1 MMKYHHIRASIAR
14 NAALIAVAFIIIVS
28 MMVICYIYKSCN
40 RPSQYRFVNKEY
52 SVNLLNEWHM
62 YTHSPVFSDFIVDG
76 SGNVY
81 FTSGGECLHML
92 DNNNGSIHEV
102 PTYLETEPKQRVAIR
117 GIEQGNDD
125 SVFAVYRFYGRDIQ
139 DTKYHIGLW
148 EPSGIIKNPIT
159 TMAEPINLAWV
170 REYDELWYVE
180 TNSDETDLMRD
191 TGGSIHIMHIND
203 EFATTTE
210 EEVIAGKIS
219 DILAVSDNEVMAIEY
234 HEDSKDVICN
244 IHNNNRTNIEVQDCR
259 YCELIG
265 KDNAG
270 RYLMYQYGECE
281 IGKYCPTG
289 RVIRFLVSVQ
299 ESDGNLS

>member
-1 MMKYHHIRASIAR
+1 
-14 NAALIAVAFIIIVS
+14 
-28 MMVICYIYKSCN
+28 
-40 RPSQYRFVNKEY
+40 
-52 SVNLLNEWHM
+52 
-62 YTHSPVFSDFIVDG
+62 
-76 SGNVY
+76 
-81 FTSGGECLHML
+81 
-92 DNNNGSIHEV
+92 
-102 PTYLETEPKQRVAIR
+102 
-117 GIEQGNDD
+117 
-125 SVFAVYRFYGRDIQ
+125 
-139 DTKYHIGLW
+139 
-148 EPSGIIKNPIT
+148 
-159 TMAEPINLAWV
+159 
-170 REYDELWYVE
+170 
-180 TNSDETDLMRD
+180 MRD